1 MPVEAGT
8 YYLAVES
15 RFIHTD
21 QTGSYTLGLEF
32 RDFRISGATVV
43 GETLTADT
51 SDITDPDG
59 ITNASYSYQWT
70 RVDGDTETDI
80 PGATG
85 RTYTLTDDDAGKS
98 IKVTTTFSDDAD
110 NDETRISRPAGP
122 VRAAVT
128 VFWDSSSYTAVERGA
143 GVTVT
148 VKLSADPGASVTV
161 PIEVRR
167 QGGAAAGDYSGVPD
181 SVTFDED
188 SDTDGSDRPYET
200 FTVTAT
206 QDSDLNNES
215 ISLRFG
221 PCPPG

>member
-59 ITNASYSYQWT
+59 ITNASYSYQWI

-80 PGATG
+80 PGP
-85 RTYTLTDDDAGKS
+85 
-98 IKVTTTFSDDAD
+98 
-110 NDETRISRPAGP
+110 PAGP
-122 VRAAVT
+122 TR
-128 VFWDSSSYTAVERGA
+128 
-143 GVTVT
+143 
-148 VKLSADPGASVTV
+148 
-161 PIEVRR
+161 
-167 QGGAAAGDYSGVPD
+167 
-181 SVTFDED
+181 
-188 SDTDGSDRPYET
+188 
-200 FTVTAT
+200 
-206 QDSDLNNES
+206 
-215 ISLRFG
+215 
-221 PCPPG
+221 